1 MNTPLS
7 TAPRRSVRDAARR
20 SLRRALRA
28 AQRGMTLT
36 EIMIVVVIMGLI
48 ASAVGIAVFDRLKE
62 ARVKTCEQDVRQIE
76 NAAELW
82 QTEHRGCP
90 TMAQLREDRALD
102 RRARERDPW
111 DNDYIITCENG
122 EVRVHSKGPDGQDG
136 NDDDVPRRRGGAGR

>member
-1 MNTPLS
+1 MNSHTPS
-7 TAPRRSVRDAARR
+7 PPPRPLREAARR
-20 SLRRALRA
+20 SIRRALRA

-111 DNDYIITCENG
+111 DNEYIIGCEGG

-136 NDDDVPRRRGGAGR
+136 TDDDVPRRRATSR

>member
-1 MNTPLS
+1 MNSPKTS
-7 TAPRRSVRDAARR
+7 TPRRTLRDAARR
-20 SLRRALRA
+20 SVRRALRA

-111 DNDYIITCENG
+111 DNDYILTCEGG

-136 NDDDVPRRRGGAGR
+136 SDDDVPRRRATNR